1 MTTTTITLALD
12 DDQDALRVLAAVF
25 ALDVSYVDINVA
37 INDDDETAEDVGA
50 LAQAAAE
57 KAKALASQYVAQAAP
72 PATSTVPDAE
82 RGRGATIH
90 SKGTDQAVING
101 VPCRTCKSKAGE
113 PCRNPSSGKSYYDTF
128 VHVARRVAYGKLVK

>member
-50 LAQAAAE
+50 LAVAAAE

-72 PATSTVPDAE
+72 PAPTNLGSPDA
-82 RGRGATIH
+82 IVN
-90 SKGTDQAVING
+90 AVAC
-101 VPCRTCKSKAGE
+101 PSCKAPAGE
-113 PCRNPSSGKSYYDTF
+113 PCRRPGGKGYDTGF
-128 VHVARRVAYGKLVK
+128 IHVNRRVQYGKRVR